1 MYSATMTRLPCGHL
15 TQLLLLLFSCVSLP
29 SSCTSDQ
36 PPPAALDCSAAQHH
50 FLYNSTN
57 TTYLNDALKEAQ
69 HFNGSSVCIELYG
82 TFTLQ
87 PEDLSSGSGAL
98 NLVYENVMIRGADS
112 PIAVIKCDQSL
123 DTGLGFTGSNIT
135 LTNLRILHC
144 AALHNSTSKDTNTT
158 TLLFRSALYFERVH
172 SLTLSEVS
180 VQSSPGVGVTLFNVA
195 GKVDILGCHF
205 EDSSF
210 QVQADYPG
218 GAGLYIEF
226 TYCDPGV
233 MDVNCAHPVGYNSYS
248 DYTISGCIFSNNAAA
263 SDRTNTNFTKPQGLD
278 HMAFGRGGGLSI
290 FLKGNAT
297 GNNIT
302 ITHCM
307 FSGNSASWG
316 GGLFIEFQDNTR
328 YNNIVHNGGTVSYNN
343 CYHPPNIYY
352 QNSGTAGGGSRIG
365 FIALDGNTVENNS
378 VQVIYVNYFNN
389 ECMFGGGVAFY
400 SAREPNQAKA
410 TNTISFTNCNW
421 IHNSGLVGA
430 AVNLH
435 SWLPVTE
442 GVLPTVVFDSCT
454 FISNTGNYSSS
465 DTNGYWGTGIVYVDS
480 FPVQF
485 YGNNSFDSNN
495 GSALAA
501 VVTGI
506 DVKNDSVMTFTN
518 NRGIRGGAVLL
529 LGYAYLRVWWGAQL
543 HFVNNSADLFGG
555 AIYAQYVGNSIA
567 VYYVDCFL
575 RPADYYAPPE
585 EWNFTVTFTN
595 NCAGMR
601 GNDIYTTSL
610 IPCLWPYSTVNT
622 KYLANSTKYLFRW
635 KSFTY
640 NPGVCESTMYSNST
654 ISTDSDSFVYEKKER
669 DFYPGQTLKV
679 PISTTDDL
687 GADFSTILLAS
698 IDHSEGDTG
707 TNVTNWLTYSGKGG
721 TIQLSANSTVNQ
733 TTTVIFHNMGQ
744 RLFKREVTYK
754 QISCPLGR
762 LYSRDSMMCECG
774 DSPINGS
781 GSSVIPYPGLIACS
795 GDVLTVSAF
804 WWAGNHSDRFAIG
817 YCPVGYCDQS
827 TAKLQ
832 HINTTNT
839 RVSSSCMP
847 GREGTLCG
855 KCSLGYSPQVV
866 AMGLVACVQCWW
878 LPADAGGVVGGV
890 VLFLLLEVVPLV
902 LFCIFLLFTRLS
914 ITHGWLHSLVFYS
927 QVLPPL
933 LMSIDYQNMY
943 PPIGVF
949 YDIWQLNFL
958 GNVKRYVCMFP
969 TATNAFEVVAAE
981 GSKPVVLLVT
991 LLLALLLIRQPEC
1004 CFSCLRGAWGRV
1016 RRGIRHCNNTLV
1028 NPDNPTVDGFVTI
1041 LIICYGKFI
1050 QVSFTILSLQGIYT
1064 TDIDSDE
1071 SHVVLMS
1078 RIQGSEEYLSSS
1090 HMPYAIAAIAVVVLL
1105 MTLPL
1110 LLFYNAVVPMC
1121 LRAVHLE
1128 KFFVDCQ
1135 RIKPFLDSFYKGFKP
1150 HFRVFAA
1157 IYLVYRVVIWC
1168 IFAVTSDKLIQVA
1181 IFQLCLTSI
1190 MGIHCLVQPFQNQ
1203 THNWLETANLLL
1215 LTLINAMKLFSIF
1228 WTDSSNSQQGWDDA
1242 IRFSLVLLPALC
1254 LLVYLGWKVVR
1265 KCIRKFHGAR
1275 RQGYDNMEA
1284 SNSWEGQ
1291 QPERHPDGLIDM
1303 EN

>member
-1 MYSATMTRLPCGHL
+1 MTRLPCGHL
-15 TQLLLLLFSCVSLP
+15 AQLLLLLFSCVLLP
-29 SSCTSDQ
+29 SSCASGQ
-36 PPPAALDCSAAQHH
+36 PPPAAVDCSAAQHH
-50 FLYNSTN
+50 FLYNN
-57 TTYLNDALKEAQ
+57 TTTPHLNDALKKAQ
-69 HFNGSSVCIELYG
+69 NFSGSSVCIELNG

-87 PEDLSSGSGAL
+87 REDLSSGSGAL
-98 NLVYENVMIRGADS
+98 NLVYENVMIRGVNWS
-112 PIAVIKCDQSL
+112 PTAAVINCSESPDA
-123 DTGLGFTGSNIT
+123 GLGFTGSNIA
-135 LTNLRILHC
+135 LMNLRFVHC
-144 AALHNSTSKDTNTT
+144 GALHNSTSKDTNTT

-172 SLTLSEVS
+172 SLTLNEVS

-195 GKVDILGCHF
+195 EKVLF
-205 EDSSF
+205 ESCAFEYSKVPQNETDT
-210 QVQADYPG
+210 YPG
-218 GAGLYIEF
+218 GAGLYVEF

-233 MDVNCAHPVGYNSYS
+233 VDANCDHPAGYNSFS
-248 DYTISGCIFSNNAAA
+248 EYTIKNCSFLRNIATSIM
-263 SDRTNTNFTKPQGLD
+263 SKTNFTKPQGLD
-278 HMAFGRGGGLSI
+278 HQAFGRGGGLSI
-290 FLKGNAT
+290 FFKGNAT
-297 GNNIT
+297 GNSIT
-302 ITHCM
+302 IANCAFM
-307 FSGNSASWG
+307 FNSALWG
-316 GGLFIEFQDNTR
+316 GGLFIEFQDNTC
-328 YNNIVHNGGTVSYNN
+328 NNSIVQNGDNVSNN
-343 CYHPPNIYY
+343 SCYHPPNTYY

-365 FIALDGNTVENNS
+365 FIALDENIVENNS
-378 VQVIYVNYFNN
+378 VQVVDVNYFSN

-410 TNTISFTNCNW
+410 TNTISFTNCKWTRNR
-421 IHNSGLVGA
+421 GLIGA
-430 AVNLH
+430 ALNLH

-454 FISNTGNYSSS
+454 FSSNMEYSST
-465 DTNGYWGTGIVYVDS
+465 DTHGYRGTGIVYVDS

-485 YGNNSFDSNN
+485 SGNNSFDNN
-495 GSALAA
+495 EGSALAA

-595 NCAGMR
+595 NCAGIR

-610 IPCLWPYSTVNT
+610 IPCLWPYTVINT
-622 KYLANSTKYLFRW
+622 EYLVNSTKHLFQW
-635 KSFTY
+635 KGFTY
-640 NPGVCESTMYSNST
+640 SPSVCENSVYSNST
-654 ISTDSDSFVYEKKER
+654 ISTDSDSFDYEKKER
-669 DFYPGQTLKV
+669 EFYPGQTLKV

-687 GADFSTILLAS
+687 GADISTILLTS

-721 TIQLSANSTVNQ
+721 TIQLSANNTVNQ
-733 TTTVIFHNMGQ
+733 TTTIIFQNMGQ
-744 RLFKREVTYK
+744 RLFKQEVTYK
-754 QISCPLGR
+754 QISCPLGT

-781 GSSVIPYPGLIACS
+781 GSIPYPGLIACS
-795 GDVLTVSAF
+795 DDVLTVSAF
-804 WWAGNHSDRFAIG
+804 WWAGNHTYRFAIG

-827 TAKLQ
+827 VVGIQ
-832 HINTTNT
+832 QINTTNT
-839 RVSSSCMP
+839 MVSSSCMS

-855 KCSLGYSPQVV
+855 KCSSGYSPQVV

-878 LPADAGGVVGGV
+878 LPTDAGGAVGGV
-890 VLFLLLEVVPLV
+890 VIFLLLEVVPLV

-981 GSKPVVLLVT
+981 GSKPVVLLIT
-991 LLLALLLIRQPEC
+991 LLLALLLIRQREC
-1004 CFSCLRGAWGRV
+1004 CFSCLRSAWGRV

-1041 LIICYGKFI
+1041 LIICYGKLI
-1050 QVSFTILSLQGIYT
+1050 QVSFTILSLQDIYT

-1071 SHVVLMS
+1071 KKVLRMS
-1078 RIQGSEEYLSSS
+1078 RIQGSEEYLSIS
-1090 HMPYAIAAIAVVVLL
+1090 HVPYAIIAIAVVALS
-1105 MTLPL
+1105 MALPL

-1121 LRAVHLE
+1121 LRVVHLE
-1128 KFFVDCQ
+1128 KYFIGCQ

-1150 HFRVFAA
+1150 HFHMFAA
-1157 IYLVYRVVIWC
+1157 IYLVYRVVIWG
-1168 IFAVTSDKLIQVA
+1168 IFAIVPDKMTQAA

-1215 LTLINAMKLFSIF
+1215 LALINAMKLYGIY
-1228 WTDSSNSQQGWDDA
+1228 WTDSSDWQTVWDDA

-1265 KCIRKFHGAR
+1265 KCIRRFHGAR
-1275 RQGYDNMEA
+1275 RQGYNDMDV
-1284 SNSWEGQ
+1284 SHSWERPQ
-1291 QPERHPDGLIDM
+1291 QERDPDGIF
-1303 EN
+1303 EEGK